1 MSNDKRW
8 STLPS
13 LLSLLLSWKLTKRNQ
28 GGGGFFVSVDRS
40 PSISDFLHGP
50 FTPRRSK
57 KCCLHPQLELPRML
71 PTAGRNRF
79 FRLFLLLPLKSAR
92 LVVHSS
98 NPDSCSAARDH
109 ARARQSNP
117 LNICF
122 VTESG
127 TIGAYQ
133 AGTLNFGRT
142 QTGLQANSTHTH
154 TRSTDAVNHLL

>member
-8 STLPS
+8 STLS
-13 LLSLLLSWKLTKRNQ
+13 SFSSLLLSWKLTKRNQ

-40 PSISDFLHGP
+40 PNISDFSHGP

-57 KCCLHPQLELPRML
+57 KCCLHPQLELQRML

-79 FRLFLLLPLKSAR
+79 SDCFSCCHSNQ
-92 LVVHSS
+92 HSS

-117 LNICF
+117 LNIYF

-127 TIGAYQ
+127 AIGAYQ

-142 QTGLQANSTHTH
+142 QPGLQANSTHTH
-154 TRSTDAVNHLL
+154 TKIHRRYYRLP